1 MEKTANPL
9 YQTVISAARELAR
22 DTLRT
27 RNIHKLIRDKAEL
40 NRQVDEVAKDADTA
54 FQEAKKQ
61 LAIVNYKISK
71 VDEADPEAKEKLE
84 ALGNQLENATKAL
97 GRAEDAQKQALT
109 FKNEVGLELTKLDER
124 IAKWETGESKVQL
137 ENLNELA
144 REYVELAFQEKA
156 KALAR

>member
-9 YQTVISAARELAR
+9 YQTVISGARELAR

-40 NRQVDEVAKDADTA
+40 NRQVDEATKDADNA
-54 FQEAKKQ
+54 FKDAKKA
-61 LAIVNYKISK
+61 LDVVNYKISK

-84 ALGNQLENATKAL
+84 VLGNQLEDATKAL
-97 GRAEDAQKQALT
+97 NRAEDAQKAALT
-109 FKNEVGLELTKLDER
+109 FKNEVGLELSKIDER

-156 KALAR
+156 KTLAQ